1 MLLLSTETL
10 NLAFFFYC
18 MISLF
23 VHLVVFA
30 AFRISD
36 IMRFVIMSDCPHGD
50 SLHDMKALI
59 EVHVFLF

>member
-1 MLLLSTETL
+1 
-10 NLAFFFYC
+10 

-23 VHLVVFA
+23 IHLVVFA

-36 IMRFVIMSDCPHGD
+36 IMGFVMSDCPHGD